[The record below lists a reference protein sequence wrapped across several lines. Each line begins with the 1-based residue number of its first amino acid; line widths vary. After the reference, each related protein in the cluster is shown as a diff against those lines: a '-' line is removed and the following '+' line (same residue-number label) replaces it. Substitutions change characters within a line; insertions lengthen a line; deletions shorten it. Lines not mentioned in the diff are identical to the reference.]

1 MQIILLESIE
11 RVGKAGEIVVVKD
24 GYANNYLI
32 PRKLAIVANK
42 NNKLQLQGKL
52 DVISKRNDQ
61 KIEEANALK
70 LKLDKIS
77 LTMRVEANDEGGLY
91 GTITQKQISDLLKA
105 EGHSILNE
113 NIVLTLK
120 ALGLKIYAYTI
131 NSNKQLEK
139 AKNLNLNGIF
149 TDDPIL
155 FNNE

>member
-1 MQIILLESIE
+1 MQIILLESID
-11 RVGKAGEIVVVKD
+11 RVGKAGEVVAVKD

-42 NNKLQLQGKL
+42 NNKLELQSKI
-52 DVISKRNDQ
+52 DVISERNKQ

-70 LKLDKIS
+70 LELDKIS

-113 NIVLTLK
+113 NIITGEIKVLGEFEITI
-120 ALGLKIYAYTI
+120 KIYEDI
-131 NSNKQLEK
+131 SSILKVFIEK
-139 AKNLNLNGIF
+139 R
-149 TDDPIL
+149 
-155 FNNE
+155 

>member
-1 MQIILLESIE
+1 MQIILLESID
-11 RVGKAGEIVVVKD
+11 RVGKAGEIVAVKD

-42 NNKLQLQGKL
+42 NNKLQLQSKL

-61 KIEEANALK
+61 KIEEANTLK

-113 NIVLTLK
+113 NIVTGEIK
-120 ALGLKIYAYTI
+120 ALGEFEITIKIYEDI
-131 NSNKQLEK
+131 SSILKVSVEK
-139 AKNLNLNGIF
+139 R
-149 TDDPIL
+149 
-155 FNNE
+155 

>member
-1 MQIILLESIE
+1 MQIILLESID
-11 RVGKAGEIVVVKD
+11 RVGKAGEVVAVKD

-42 NNKLQLQGKL
+42 NNKLELQSKL
-52 DVISKRNDQ
+52 DVISERNEQ

-70 LKLDKIS
+70 LELDKIS

-113 NIVLTLK
+113 NIITGEIK
-120 ALGLKIYAYTI
+120 ALGEFEITIKIYEDVSSVLKVFI
-131 NSNKQLEK
+131 EK
-139 AKNLNLNGIF
+139 R
-149 TDDPIL
+149 
-155 FNNE
+155 

>member
-1 MQIILLESIE
+1 MQLILLESID
-11 RVGKAGEIVVVKD
+11 RVGKAGEIVAVKD

-42 NNKLQLQGKL
+42 NNKLQLQSKL
-52 DVISKRNDQ
+52 DVISKQNDQ
-61 KIEEANALK
+61 KIEEANTLK

-113 NIVLTLK
+113 NIVTGEIK
-120 ALGLKIYAYTI
+120 ALGEFEITIKIYEDI
-131 NSNKQLEK
+131 SSILKLSVEK
-139 AKNLNLNGIF
+139 R
-149 TDDPIL
+149 
-155 FNNE
+155 

>member
-1 MQIILLESIE
+1 MQIILLESID
-11 RVGKAGEIVVVKD
+11 RVGKAGEIVAVKD

-42 NNKLQLQGKL
+42 NNKLELQSKL
-52 DVISKRNDQ
+52 DVISERNKQ

-70 LKLDKIS
+70 LELDKIS

-113 NIVLTLK
+113 NIITGEIKVLGEFEITI
-120 ALGLKIYAYTI
+120 KIYEDI
-131 NSNKQLEK
+131 SSILKVSIEK
-139 AKNLNLNGIF
+139 R
-149 TDDPIL
+149 
-155 FNNE
+155 

>member
-1 MQIILLESIE
+1 MQLILLESID
-11 RVGKAGEIVVVKD
+11 RVGKAGEIVAVKD

-42 NNKLQLQGKL
+42 NNKLQLQSKI

-61 KIEEANALK
+61 KIEEANTLK
-70 LKLDKIS
+70 LKLNKIS

-113 NIVLTLK
+113 NIITGEIKVLGEFEITI
-120 ALGLKIYAYTI
+120 KIYEDI
-131 NSNKQLEK
+131 SSMLKVFIEK
-139 AKNLNLNGIF
+139 R
-149 TDDPIL
+149 
-155 FNNE
+155 

>member
-1 MQIILLESIE
+1 MQIILLESID
-11 RVGKAGEIVVVKD
+11 RVGKAGEIVAVKD

-42 NNKLQLQGKL
+42 NNKLELQSKL
-52 DVISKRNDQ
+52 DVISERNEQ

-70 LKLDKIS
+70 LELDKIS

-113 NIVLTLK
+113 NIITGEIK
-120 ALGLKIYAYTI
+120 ALGEFEITIKIYEDVSSVLKVFI
-131 NSNKQLEK
+131 EK
-139 AKNLNLNGIF
+139 R
-149 TDDPIL
+149 
-155 FNNE
+155 

>member
-1 MQIILLESIE
+1 MQIILLESID
-11 RVGKAGEIVVVKD
+11 RVGKAGEIVAVKD

-42 NNKLQLQGKL
+42 NNKLELQSKI
-52 DVISKRNDQ
+52 DVISERNKQ

-70 LKLDKIS
+70 LELDKIS

-113 NIVLTLK
+113 NIITGEIKVLGEFEITI
-120 ALGLKIYAYTI
+120 KIYEDI
-131 NSNKQLEK
+131 SSILKVLVEK
-139 AKNLNLNGIF
+139 K
-149 TDDPIL
+149 
-155 FNNE
+155 

>member
-1 MQIILLESIE
+1 MQIILLESID
-11 RVGKAGEIVVVKD
+11 RVGKAGEIVAVKD

-42 NNKLQLQGKL
+42 NNKLELQSKL
-52 DVISKRNDQ
+52 DVISERNEQ

-70 LKLDKIS
+70 LELDKIS

-113 NIVLTLK
+113 NIITGEIK
-120 ALGLKIYAYTI
+120 ALGEFEITVKIYEDI
-131 NSNKQLEK
+131 SSMLKVFIEK
-139 AKNLNLNGIF
+139 R
-149 TDDPIL
+149 
-155 FNNE
+155 